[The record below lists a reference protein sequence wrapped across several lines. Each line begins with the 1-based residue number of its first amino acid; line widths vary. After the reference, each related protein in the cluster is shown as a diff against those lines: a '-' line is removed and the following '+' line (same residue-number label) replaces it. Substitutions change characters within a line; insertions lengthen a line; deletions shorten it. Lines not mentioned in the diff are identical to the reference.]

1 MQIFA
6 GLLLAFGPGI
16 IWMWFIYRWDRYQP
30 EPRGLVVR
38 TFLLGVALA
47 IPVVVAEFM
56 LTLPSFLSGGLASL
70 GDLANLS
77 LGGKAYQAFI
87 VAGVTEE
94 IGKFLVV
101 RITVY
106 RNRHFDEPIDGVV
119 YSSAAALGFAS
130 AENIGYLI
138 GFGWEVLLL
147 RGFISMLGHILFSM
161 MWGYP
166 LALRKIRGPAL
177 TGLVWLGLG
186 AGVASHGLYD
196 FLLFTQS
203 WFALLVIPAFMGLVV
218 LLVAIVRHARRISP
232 FRAGLTGAPVDCSNC
247 SALVPADARFCPSC
261 GQALASAEHRLAAT
275 FCSNC
280 GAPLQPGASFCTV
293 CGRRLEETSVEST

>member
-16 IWMWFIYRWDRYQP
+16 IWMWIIYRWDRFQP
-30 EPRGLVVR
+30 EPRWLVIR
-38 TFLLGVALA
+38 TFLLGSALA
-47 IPVVVAEFM
+47 VPVVFAELV
-56 LTLPSFLSGGLASL
+56 LTLPAVLSGGLSSL
-70 GDLANLS
+70 GDMAGLS
-77 LGGKAYQAFI
+77 LGNKAYQAFI

-147 RGFISMLGHILFSM
+147 RGFISLLGHITFSV

-196 FLLFTQS
+196 FLLFSQS
-203 WFALLVIPAFMGLVV
+203 WFTVLVIPAFLGLVV
-218 LLVAIVRHARRISP
+218 MMVLIVQHARRISP
-232 FRAGLTGAPVDCSNC
+232 FRVGLTGAPVDCSNC
-247 SALVPADARFCPSC
+247 SALAPADARFCPSC
-261 GQALASAEHRLAAT
+261 GQALTSAAHRLAAA
-275 FCSNC
+275 FCSYC
-280 GAPLQPGASFCTV
+280 GAPLQTGASFCTV
-293 CGRRLEETSVEST
+293 CGRRQADLMAKDT